1 MYNITISIF
10 YLNKY
15 IHRRNFTMR
24 KRGISLLVALVM
36 ILSVS
41 ISAMALT
48 FTDVEENFWAKTEI
62 ETLSNVGVI
71 SGYPDGTFKPN
82 ADITKEESVA
92 LFAKAL
98 GYNEETNEEI
108 VSFAN
113 EKYAS
118 LLENYTSYAVN
129 QSAYLLYKGVLAESD
144 MVNYMATANKSQ
156 PLKRYEAATMIAK
169 ALGADAWLSTN
180 PDFELLYADAADI
193 PEAAKAYVYYAG
205 EKGIMKGMDETTFSP
220 NSSVTR
226 AQVATM
232 IFRILDAMNFTYTKG
247 VVAKVDDVLN
257 TLTMKTT
264 DGDTLSYNIS
274 KEIPVRINGE
284 LSKVTL
290 LEEGL
295 EVVMT
300 KTETGIF
307 AIDAIKV
314 IPDETIIGSY
324 KGKMTETNSTTVKIA
339 DLETGVVTSYK
350 LAVAAAITYKGEAG
364 SLSSYVINDYVK
376 AEIKN
381 GEIAVIDAEP
391 KTAVVEKLIV
401 DAIEF
406 TPDVTLKLRTKNDEI
421 VSYEVKSGASLKRN
435 NKVAKFDDLAIGD
448 TVDLTL
454 EYGIV
459 ASVFAIGTDKRVT
472 GTVEEITISKN
483 TSYIIVNA
491 NNKTTKYAL
500 SRDAQIK
507 LDGKEASIYDIRLGA
522 EVSFE
527 ASSNTIKSLTVQSVA
542 ISTQVTG
549 TIKLVNTSYGMI
561 VVDAVDASGNVV
573 EKQIFVKD
581 TVKILDANDGKV
593 KSVKDLAA
601 GKSIMAAISEKTG
614 ILEATSI
621 MILAQ

>member
-1 MYNITISIF
+1 
-10 YLNKY
+10 
-15 IHRRNFTMR
+15 MR

-129 QSAYLLYKGVLAESD
+129 QSAYLLYKGVLAEND

-581 TVKILDANDGKV
+581 TVKILDSNDGKV
-593 KSVKDLAA
+593 KSVKDLSV
-601 GKSIMAAISEKTG
+601 GQSIMAAISEKTG

>member
-1 MYNITISIF
+1 M
-10 YLNKY
+10 K
-15 IHRRNFTMR
+15 
-24 KRGISLLVALVM
+24 KRSISLLVAVVM

-62 ETLSNVGVI
+62 EALSNVGVI

-82 ADITKEESVA
+82 ANITKEEAVA

-98 GYNEETNEEI
+98 GYNEEANEEI

-113 EKYAS
+113 EKYAEA
-118 LLENYTSYAVN
+118 LENYTSYAKN
-129 QSAYLLYKGVLAESD
+129 QAAFLLYKGVLADSD
-144 MVNYMATANKSQ
+144 IVGFMTTANKSQ
-156 PLKRYEAATMIAK
+156 PLKRYEAAVMIAK
-169 ALGADAWLSTN
+169 ALGADAWLSGN
-180 PDFELLYADAADI
+180 PDFELLYEDAAEI
-193 PEAAKAYVYYAG
+193 PETAKAYVYYAG
-205 EKGIMKGMDETTFSP
+205 EKGIMKGMDEKTFSP
-220 NSSVTR
+220 NGNVTR

-232 IFRILDAMNFTYTKG
+232 IYRILDAMNFTYTEG
-247 VVAKVDDVLN
+247 VVANVDATLN

-284 LSKVTL
+284 LSQITL
-290 LEEGL
+290 LDAGL

-300 KTETGIF
+300 RTDTGLF

-314 IPDETIIGSY
+314 VPDEAIIGIY
-324 KGKMTETNSTTVKIA
+324 KGKLTETNATTIKIA

-350 LAVAAAITYKGEAG
+350 LSPAAAITYKGAPG

-376 AEIKN
+376 AEIKG

-391 KTAVVEKLIV
+391 KTVVVEDLIV

-406 TPDVTLKLRTKNDEI
+406 TPDVTLKLRTKDNE
-421 VSYEVKSGASLKRN
+421 VLSYEVKSGASLKRN
-435 NKVAKFDDLAIGD
+435 NKTVDFDDLAIGD
-448 TVDLTL
+448 SIDVTL
-454 EYGIV
+454 EYGVV
-459 ASVFAIGTDKRVT
+459 ASVFAIGTDKNVT

-483 TSYIIVNA
+483 TSYITVNTGSQA
-491 NNKTTKYAL
+491 VKYAL
-500 SRDAQIK
+500 SRDAVIK

-522 EVSFE
+522 EVSFK
-527 ASSNTIKSLTVQSVA
+527 ATSSTITSLTVTSVA
-542 ISTQVTG
+542 VSTQVTG
-549 TIKLVNTSYGMI
+549 TITLVNTSYGMI
-561 VVDAVDASGNVV
+561 VVDAVDASGNIV

-593 KSVKDLAA
+593 KTVKDLSA
-601 GKSIMAAISEKTG
+601 GKSIMAAIFENTG